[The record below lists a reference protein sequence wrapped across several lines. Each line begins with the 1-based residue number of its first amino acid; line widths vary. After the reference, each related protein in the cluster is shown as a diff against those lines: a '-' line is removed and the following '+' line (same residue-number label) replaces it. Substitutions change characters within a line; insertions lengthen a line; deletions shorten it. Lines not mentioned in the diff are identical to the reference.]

1 MGEDGH
7 GGRIMVSNGIPE
19 GPVVRGGW
27 GSLWGWSKETMSYSV
42 CLRPERPP
50 QRNTVR
56 EVAPP
61 APDPDAPCGH
71 PVSLRYRNSQGWQ
84 VCRQCA
90 RDSAKRSRERQKAA

>member
-7 GGRIMVSNGIPE
+7 GGRIMVSNGIPQ
-19 GPVVRGGW
+19 GPVVRKGW
-27 GSLWGWSKETMSYSV
+27 GSLWQYDPATKDFTI

>member
-42 CLRPERPP
+42 CIRPARPP
-50 QRNTVR
+50 QRNAVR
-56 EVAPP
+56 AQEEPS
-61 APDPDAPCGH
+61 CIHGH
-71 PVSLRYRNSQGWQ
+71 LGRYRKTGPSGKSYCSRC
-84 VCRQCA
+84 VTE
-90 RDSAKRSRERQKAA
+90 RSRERRQAA